1 MTAAFARQRYRAPA
15 NRADV
20 LALQTASGASVEL
33 MRTSYRTQTFP
44 RHAHE
49 YLTLGVILRGVGTI
63 WWAGS
68 NHAALPG
75 DVVVIPAGE
84 VHTGAVGRQT
94 PALSYVAVHV
104 PGELLASYAQVEDLK
119 GGRVPEFAPLISR
132 DRALRLELERLDAAM
147 QRVDHDAAGDA
158 LSMAL
163 ELLVQRCAEAARSI
177 AAHAS
182 TREPKLVQIA
192 RDIIEDCYADSAQTS
207 LRALA
212 QMTGVTPFHLVRVFT
227 HTVGL
232 SPHRYLI
239 QTRIRRARQFLVN
252 GVPSSFVAA
261 MTGFVD
267 QSHLTTQFK
276 RYVGITPA
284 FYQRCM
290 TASRDDPRDAETIP
304 RASLQADRC
313 ARREGPEWRRP
324 ANQRPQ

>member
-1 MTAAFARQRYRAPA
+1 MTAALARQRYSAPA
-15 NRADV
+15 DRADV

-49 YLTLGVILRGVGTI
+49 YLTLGVVLRGVGTI
-63 WWAGS
+63 WWSGS
-68 NHAALPG
+68 NHVTCPG

-84 VHTGAVGRQT
+84 VHTGAVGQQT
-94 PALSYVAVHV
+94 SALSYVAVHV
-104 PGELLASYAQVEDLK
+104 PGELLAACAEAALK
-119 GGRVPEFAPLISR
+119 GGRVPEFAPAISR
-132 DRALRLELERLDAAM
+132 DSPLGLELERLDAAM
-147 QRVDHDAAGDA
+147 RRVDHDEADDA
-158 LSMAL
+158 LSTAI
-163 ELLVQRCAEAARSI
+163 ELLVRRCAEAARSG

-182 TREPKLVQIA
+182 TREPSLVRIA
-192 RDIIEDCYADSAQTS
+192 RDIIEDCYADNTRTS
-207 LRALA
+207 LQALA
-212 QMTGVTPFHLVRVFT
+212 RVTGVTPFHLVRVFT

-239 QTRIRRARQFLVN
+239 QTRVRRARQFLVK

-284 FYQRCM
+284 SYQRCL
-290 TASRDDPRDAETIP
+290 TASRDGA
-304 RASLQADRC
+304 
-313 ARREGPEWRRP
+313 
-324 ANQRPQ
+324 